1 METFKLKTISV
12 KDLQASGG
20 FVREGPA
27 DMPMTLK
34 VGEIICGKVKH
45 HHFQVSRQSSVE
57 IIYEIRE
64 KQQFVRILLDLL
76 KNNLSIHSFMWT
88 HETNRYEQ
96 TAIEEQLMTSKAFQT
111 ILQSIT
117 FSGSD
122 QQSYL
127 FQLHK
132 K

>member
-20 FVREGPA
+20 FVREGPD
-27 DMPMTLK
+27 DMPMTLR
-34 VGEIICGKVKH
+34 VGEITGGKVKH
-45 HHFQVSRQSSVE
+45 HHFQVNRESAVE
-57 IIYEIRE
+57 ILYEAQN
-64 KQQFVRILLDLL
+64 KQQIVRILLDLF
-76 KNNLSIHSFMWT
+76 KNHLSIHSYMWT
-88 HETNRYEQ
+88 NETNRYEQ
-96 TAIEEQLMTSKAFQT
+96 TAVEEQLMTSKAFQT

>member
-20 FVREGPA
+20 IVRERLN
-27 DMPMTLK
+27 DVPMTLR
-34 VGEIICGKVKH
+34 VGEITCGKVKH
-45 HHFQVSRQSSVE
+45 HHFQVNRESSVE
-57 IIYEIRE
+57 ILYEIRE
-64 KQQFVRILLDLL
+64 KQQFIRVQLDLL
-76 KNNLSIHSFMWT
+76 QNHLSIHSYMWT
-88 HETNRYEQ
+88 NETNRYEQ
-96 TAIEEQLMTSKAFQT
+96 TAIEEQLITSKAFQT